1 MSMRIS
7 EGSRAAALLIAGLAL
22 AACEGLP
29 GAGGPSRA
37 TVTVAGEPIVIAG
50 PPGFCIDRETLNVS
64 DFGAFALMSDCA
76 LLASGTRA
84 GADSRAALTA
94 SISSGG
100 LGGEGDD
107 PVQSLADLAAFA
119 QTGEGR
125 ALLGRSGS
133 ANGVRILATRQS
145 GEVLFVLVE
154 DRGHLR
160 LGGSSSRG
168 GHQATTTR
176 VEAALSC
183 QPWRR
188 TLGIELRYT
197 TIHMSWPTRGTGRSN
212 HTVGT
217 A

>member
-7 EGSRAAALLIAGLAL
+7 DRPRAAALLIAGLAL

-37 TVTVAGEPIVIAG
+37 TVSVAGEPIVIAG

-76 LLASGTRA
+76 LLAGGDRSGVIS
-84 GADSRAALTA
+84 GAALTA

-125 ALLGRSGS
+125 AMLGRSGS
-133 ANGVRILATRQS
+133 ANGVRILATQQR

-154 DRGHLR
+154 DRGPQPIAGVDRRFWRAFLEVKDR
-160 LGGSSSRG
+160 MAVLSVLGFEDAGLDP
-168 GHQATTTR
+168 QAGLDLLAAF
-176 VEAALSC
+176 VAAL
-183 QPWRR
+183 QRANP
-188 TLGIELRYT
+188 
-197 TIHMSWPTRGTGRSN
+197 
-212 HTVGT
+212 

>member
-7 EGSRAAALLIAGLAL
+7 EVSRAAALLIAGLAL

-133 ANGVRILATRQS
+133 ASGVRILATQQS

-154 DRGHLR
+154 DRGPQPIAGVDRRFWRAFLEVKDR
-160 LGGSSSRG
+160 MAVLSVLGFEDAGLDP
-168 GHQATTTR
+168 QAGLDLLAAF
-176 VEAALSC
+176 VAAL
-183 QPWRR
+183 QRANP
-188 TLGIELRYT
+188 
-197 TIHMSWPTRGTGRSN
+197 
-212 HTVGT
+212 

>member
-154 DRGHLR
+154 DRGPQPIAGVDRRFWRAFLEVKDR
-160 LGGSSSRG
+160 MAVLSVLGFEDAGLDP
-168 GHQATTTR
+168 QAGLDLLAAF
-176 VEAALSC
+176 VAAL
-183 QPWRR
+183 QRANP
-188 TLGIELRYT
+188 
-197 TIHMSWPTRGTGRSN
+197 
-212 HTVGT
+212 

>member
-1 MSMRIS
+1 MRIS

-154 DRGHLR
+154 DRGPQPIAGVDRRFWRAFLEVKDR
-160 LGGSSSRG
+160 MAVLSVLGFEDAGLDP
-168 GHQATTTR
+168 QAGLDLLAAF
-176 VEAALSC
+176 VAAL
-183 QPWRR
+183 QRANP
-188 TLGIELRYT
+188 
-197 TIHMSWPTRGTGRSN
+197 
-212 HTVGT
+212 

>member
-107 PVQSLADLAAFA
+107 PVQSLADIAAFA

-133 ANGVRILATRQS
+133 ANGVRILATQQS

-154 DRGHLR
+154 DRGPQPIAGVDRRFWRAFLEVKDR
-160 LGGSSSRG
+160 MAVLSVLGFEDAGLDP
-168 GHQATTTR
+168 QAGLDLLAAF
-176 VEAALSC
+176 VAAL
-183 QPWRR
+183 QRANP
-188 TLGIELRYT
+188 
-197 TIHMSWPTRGTGRSN
+197 
-212 HTVGT
+212 